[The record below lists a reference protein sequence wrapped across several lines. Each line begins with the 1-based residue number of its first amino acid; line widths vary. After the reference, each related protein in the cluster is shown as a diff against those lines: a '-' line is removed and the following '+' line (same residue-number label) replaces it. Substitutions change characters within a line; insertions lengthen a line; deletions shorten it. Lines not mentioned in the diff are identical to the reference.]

1 MTPDEFI
8 DYIGDTAGKVCA
20 EYNLPA
26 SVCIAQTILESGWG
40 RYCIG
45 QFNYFGRKWNGWGN
59 YERRQTTEYDYDSCH
74 YVTIYDKF
82 QSYDSLEEAIRD
94 WCVLIKEE
102 PAYAEALA
110 TWEDTWS
117 VEDFVYALAPVYATD
132 PEYASKIMAT
142 INANDLTRF
151 DGWGD
156 EDNAED

>member
-8 DYIGDTAGKVCA
+8 DFIGDTAGKVCA

-26 SVCIAQTILESGWG
+26 SVCIAQAILESGWG

-74 YVTIYDKF
+74 YITIYDKF
-82 QSYDSLEEAIRD
+82 QSYSSLEEAIRD
-94 WCVLIKEE
+94 WCVLITEE
-102 PAYAEALA
+102 PAYSNALA
-110 TWEDTWS
+110 EWQQNWN

-132 PEYASKIMAT
+132 PDYAHKIIAT
-142 INANDLTRF
+142 INANNLYRF

-156 EDNAED
+156 DE

>member
-8 DYIGDTAGKVCA
+8 DFIGDTAGKICA
-20 EYNLPA
+20 KYNLPA
-26 SVCIAQTILESGWG
+26 SVCIAQAILESGWG
-40 RYCIG
+40 KYCIG

-59 YERRQTTEYDYDSCH
+59 YVRQQTTEYENGH

-82 QSYDSLEEAIRD
+82 QSYESLEDAIRD

-110 TWEDTWS
+110 VWENGWC
-117 VEDFVYALAPVYATD
+117 VEDFVWALAPVYATD
-132 PEYASKIMAT
+132 PDYARKIIAT
-142 INANDLTRF
+142 MEANDLYRF

-156 EDNAED
+156 EDA

>member
-8 DYIGDTAGKVCA
+8 DFIGDTAGKICA
-20 EYNLPA
+20 KYNLPA
-26 SVCIAQTILESGWG
+26 SVCIAQAILESGWG

-59 YERRQTTEYDYDSCH
+59 YVRQQTTEYINGE

-82 QSYDSLEEAIRD
+82 QSYESLEEAIKD
-94 WCVLIKEE
+94 WCILITEE
-102 PAYAEALA
+102 PAYADALA
-110 TWEDTWS
+110 EWRSRWV
-117 VEDFVYALAPVYATD
+117 VEDFVYVLAPVYATD
-132 PEYASKIMAT
+132 PNYADKIVAT
-142 INANDLTRF
+142 IEANDLYRF

>member
-8 DYIGDTAGKVCA
+8 DFIGDTAGKVCA

-26 SVCIAQTILESGWG
+26 SVCIAQAILESGWG

-59 YERRQTTEYDYDSCH
+59 YERMQTTEYDYDSCR

-82 QSYDSLEEAIRD
+82 QSYSSLEEAIRD
-94 WCVLIKEE
+94 WCVLITEE
-102 PAYAEALA
+102 PAYSNALA
-110 TWEDTWS
+110 EWQQNWN

-132 PEYASKIMAT
+132 PDYAHKIIAT
-142 INANDLTRF
+142 INANNLYRF

-156 EDNAED
+156 EE

>member
-8 DYIGDTAGKVCA
+8 DFIGDTAGKVCA

-26 SVCIAQTILESGWG
+26 SVCIAQAILESGWG

-59 YERRQTTEYDYDSCH
+59 YERMQTTEYDYDSCR

-82 QSYDSLEEAIRD
+82 QSYSSLEEAIRD
-94 WCVLIKEE
+94 WCVLITEE
-102 PAYAEALA
+102 PVYSNALA
-110 TWEDTWS
+110 EWQQNWN

-132 PEYASKIMAT
+132 PDYAHKIIAT
-142 INANDLTRF
+142 INANNLYRF

-156 EDNAED
+156 DE

>member
-8 DYIGDTAGKVCA
+8 DFIGDTAGKVCA
-20 EYNLPA
+20 KYNLPA
-26 SVCIAQTILESGWG
+26 SVCIAQAILESGWG

-59 YERRQTTEYDYDSCH
+59 YVRQQTTEYINGE

-82 QSYDSLEEAIRD
+82 QSYSSLEEAIRD
-94 WCVLIKEE
+94 WCVLITEE
-102 PAYAEALA
+102 PAYSNALSE
-110 TWEDTWS
+110 WQQNWN

-132 PEYASKIMAT
+132 PDYAHKIIAT
-142 INANDLTRF
+142 INANNLYRF

-156 EDNAED
+156 EE

>member
-8 DYIGDTAGKVCA
+8 DFIGDTAGKVCA

-26 SVCIAQTILESGWG
+26 SVCIAQAILESGWG

-59 YERRQTTEYDYDSCH
+59 YERMQTTEYDYDSCH
-74 YVTIYDKF
+74 YITIYDKF
-82 QSYDSLEEAIRD
+82 QSYSSLEEAIRD
-94 WCVLIKEE
+94 WCVLITEE
-102 PAYAEALA
+102 PAYSNALA
-110 TWEDTWS
+110 EWQSNWN

-132 PEYASKIMAT
+132 PDYAHKIIAT
-142 INANDLTRF
+142 INANNLYRF

-156 EDNAED
+156 DDE

>member
-8 DYIGDTAGKVCA
+8 DFIGDTAGRICA
-20 EYNLPA
+20 KYNLPA
-26 SVCIAQTILESGWG
+26 SVCIAQAILESGWG

-59 YERRQTTEYDYDSCH
+59 YVRQQTTEYINGE

-82 QSYDSLEEAIRD
+82 QSYESLEEAIRD
-94 WCVLIKEE
+94 WCILITEE
-102 PAYAEALA
+102 PAYADALA
-110 TWEDTWS
+110 EWRNRWV
-117 VEDFVYALAPVYATD
+117 VEDFVYVLAPVYATD
-132 PEYASKIMAT
+132 PNYADKIVAT
-142 INANDLTRF
+142 IEANDLYRF

>member
-8 DYIGDTAGKVCA
+8 DFIGDTAGRICA
-20 EYNLPA
+20 KYNLPA
-26 SVCIAQTILESGWG
+26 SVCIAQAILESGWG

-59 YERRQTTEYDYDSCH
+59 YVRQQTTEYENGQ

-82 QSYDSLEEAIRD
+82 QSYSSLEDAIRD

-110 TWEDTWS
+110 VWEKGWC
-117 VEDFVYALAPVYATD
+117 VEDFVWALAPVYATD
-132 PEYASKIMAT
+132 PDYARKIIAT
-142 INANDLTRF
+142 MEANDLYRF

-156 EDNAED
+156 EDA

>member
-8 DYIGDTAGKVCA
+8 DYIGDTAGMVCA
-20 EYNLPA
+20 KYNLPA
-26 SVCIAQTILESGWG
+26 SVCIAQAILESGWG

-82 QSYDSLEEAIRD
+82 QSYSSLEEAIRD
-94 WCVLIKEE
+94 WCVLITEE
-102 PAYAEALA
+102 PAYSNALA
-110 TWEDTWS
+110 EWQQNWN

-132 PEYASKIMAT
+132 PDYAHKIIAT
-142 INANDLTRF
+142 INANNLYRF

-156 EDNAED
+156 DE

>member
-8 DYIGDTAGKVCA
+8 DFIGDTAGKVCA
-20 EYNLPA
+20 KYNLPA
-26 SVCIAQTILESGWG
+26 SVCIAQAILESGWG

-59 YERRQTTEYDYDSCH
+59 YVRQQTTEYENGQ

-82 QSYDSLEEAIRD
+82 QSYSSLEDAIRD

-110 TWEDTWS
+110 VWENGWC
-117 VEDFVYALAPVYATD
+117 VEDFVWALAPVYATD
-132 PEYASKIMAT
+132 PDYARKIIAT
-142 INANDLTRF
+142 MEANDLYRF

-156 EDNAED
+156 EDA

>member
-8 DYIGDTAGKVCA
+8 DFIGDTAGRICA
-20 EYNLPA
+20 KYNLPA
-26 SVCIAQTILESGWG
+26 SVCIAQAILESGWG

-59 YERRQTTEYDYDSCH
+59 YVRQQTTEYINGE

-82 QSYDSLEEAIRD
+82 QSYESLEEAIRD
-94 WCVLIKEE
+94 WCILITEE
-102 PAYAEALA
+102 PAYADALA
-110 TWEDTWS
+110 EWRNRWV
-117 VEDFVYALAPVYATD
+117 VEDFVYVLAPVYATD
-132 PEYASKIMAT
+132 PDYARKIVAT
-142 INANDLTRF
+142 IEANDLYRF

>member
-8 DYIGDTAGKVCA
+8 DFIGDTAGRICA
-20 EYNLPA
+20 KYNLPA
-26 SVCIAQTILESGWG
+26 SVCIAQAILESGWG

-59 YERRQTTEYDYDSCH
+59 YVRQQTTEYINGE

-82 QSYDSLEEAIRD
+82 QSYESLEDAIRD

-110 TWEDTWS
+110 VWENGWC
-117 VEDFVYALAPVYATD
+117 VEDFVWALAPVYATD
-132 PEYASKIMAT
+132 PDYARKIIAT
-142 INANDLTRF
+142 MEANDLYRF

-156 EDNAED
+156 EDA

>member
-8 DYIGDTAGKVCA
+8 DFIGDTAGKVCA

-26 SVCIAQTILESGWG
+26 SVCIAQAILESGWG

-59 YERRQTTEYDYDSCH
+59 YERMQTTEYDYDSCR

-82 QSYDSLEEAIRD
+82 QSYSSLEEAIRD
-94 WCVLIKEE
+94 WCVLITEE
-102 PAYAEALA
+102 PAYSNALA
-110 TWEDTWS
+110 EWQSNWN

-132 PEYASKIMAT
+132 PDYAHKIIDT
-142 INANDLTRF
+142 INANNLYRF

-156 EDNAED
+156 DE

>member
-8 DYIGDTAGKVCA
+8 DFIGDTAGNVCA

-26 SVCIAQTILESGWG
+26 SVCIAQAILESGWG

-59 YERRQTTEYDYDSCH
+59 YVRQQTTEYINGE

-82 QSYDSLEEAIRD
+82 QSYESLEEAIRD
-94 WCVLIKEE
+94 WCVLITEE
-102 PAYAEALA
+102 PAYADALA
-110 TWEDTWS
+110 EWQSNWN

-132 PEYASKIMAT
+132 PDYAHKIIAT
-142 INANDLTRF
+142 ITANNLFRF

>member
-8 DYIGDTAGKVCA
+8 DFIGDTAGNVCA

-26 SVCIAQTILESGWG
+26 SVCIAQAILESGWG

-59 YERRQTTEYDYDSCH
+59 YVRQQTTEYINGE

-82 QSYDSLEEAIRD
+82 QSYESIEEAIRD
-94 WCVLIKEE
+94 WCVLITEE
-102 PAYAEALA
+102 PAYADALA
-110 TWEDTWS
+110 EWQSNWN

-132 PEYASKIMAT
+132 PDYAHKIIAT
-142 INANDLTRF
+142 INANNLFRF

>member
-8 DYIGDTAGKVCA
+8 DFIGDTAGKVCA

-26 SVCIAQTILESGWG
+26 SVCIAQAILESGWG

-74 YVTIYDKF
+74 YITIYDKF
-82 QSYDSLEEAIRD
+82 QSYSSLEEAIRD
-94 WCVLIKEE
+94 WCVLITEE
-102 PAYAEALA
+102 PAYSNALA
-110 TWEDTWS
+110 EWQSNWS
-117 VEDFVYALAPVYATD
+117 VEDFVCTLAPVYATD
-132 PEYASKIMAT
+132 PDYAHKIIAT
-142 INANDLTRF
+142 IKANNLYRV

-156 EDNAED
+156 DE

>member
-8 DYIGDTAGKVCA
+8 DFIGDTAGKVCA

-26 SVCIAQTILESGWG
+26 SVCIAQAILESGWG

-59 YERRQTTEYDYDSCH
+59 YVRQQTTEYENGE

-82 QSYDSLEEAIRD
+82 QSYESLEDAIRD
-94 WCVLIKEE
+94 WCILI
-102 PAYAEALA
+102 AEDYKYSDVIAA
-110 TWEDTWS
+110 WHETWS
-117 VEDFVYALAPVYATD
+117 VEAFVLALAPIYATD
-132 PEYASKIMAT
+132 PDYANKILTT
-142 INANDLTRF
+142 IIANDLTRF

-156 EDNAED
+156 ETNAED